1 MLTQLSSSRNMQI
14 VVDGL
19 PLTDRSVS
27 VATERVEVA
36 LEELDDLVVNI
47 GQESHTRE
55 HYWATDAQSIT
66 SGPYADIALL
76 GRFDGVLDE
85 VEITDGRAPL
95 SSLER
100 LDTHVVAAGLAQRAE
115 VQISYAIGVARPTS
129 VAIETFGTGRV
140 DDETILK
147 LVQQHFDL
155 RPAAIIRDLDLRR
168 PIYLATAAYGHF
180 GREEIDAPW
189 ERTDKAALLRQEAG
203 LGESA
208 PAELEA
214 AGS

>member
-1 MLTQLSSSRNMQI
+1 M
-14 VVDGL
+14 
-19 PLTDRSVS
+19 
-27 VATERVEVA
+27 
-36 LEELDDLVVNI
+36 
-47 GQESHTRE
+47 
-55 HYWATDAQSIT
+55 
-66 SGPYADIALL
+66 
-76 GRFDGVLDE
+76 
-85 VEITDGRAPL
+85 
-95 SSLER
+95 
-100 LDTHVVAAGLAQRAE
+100 
-115 VQISYAIGVARPTS
+115 
-129 VAIETFGTGRV
+129 AIETFGTGRV
-140 DDETILK
+140 DDETILR

-203 LGESA
+203 LGEAA